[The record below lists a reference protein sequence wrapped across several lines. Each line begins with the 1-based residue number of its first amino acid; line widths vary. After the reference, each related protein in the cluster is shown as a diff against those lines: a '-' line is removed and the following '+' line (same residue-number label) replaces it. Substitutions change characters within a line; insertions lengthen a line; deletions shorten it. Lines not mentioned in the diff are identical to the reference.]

1 MEYSID
7 KQCACSDRCD
17 CITNYNNGCD
27 IQLDDS
33 SVDSSHTSMSSGLSV
48 SNHSDSTYHV
58 PASEDDELDDSY
70 DMYDADSSSHA
81 ACNKNDRKNQ
91 DLLEH
96 VIDDKDDGSV
106 EEMYSDFGENYRRS
120 WNHSYNNCDD
130 IETDNLI
137 SPGDVLEYCTINEDQ
152 TGKRCSVQTIIDRDH
167 ESYVIL
173 KNGTVLYPKTHSVRK
188 IKFYDEY
195 NRELVP
201 NPLAEWH
208 RLDKCIL
215 QPGSINDNKGM
226 H

>member
-1 MEYSID
+1 M
-7 KQCACSDRCD
+7 
-17 CITNYNNGCD
+17 
-27 IQLDDS
+27 
-33 SVDSSHTSMSSGLSV
+33 SMSSGSSV

-58 PASEDDELDDSY
+58 PAGEDDELDDSY
-70 DMYDADSSSHA
+70 DMYDADSPSHA
-81 ACNKNDRKNQ
+81 TRNENACVDQ

-106 EEMYSDFGENYRRS
+106 EEMYSDFGENYQRS

-130 IETDNLI
+130 VETDSLI

-152 TGKRCSVQTIIDRDH
+152 TGKRCSVQIIIDRDH

-173 KNGTVLYPKTHSVRK
+173 QNGTVLYQTTHCVRT
-188 IKFYDEY
+188 IKFYDEC
-195 NRELVP
+195 NHELIP

-215 QPGSINDNKGM
+215 QPGSMNNDK
-226 H
+226 